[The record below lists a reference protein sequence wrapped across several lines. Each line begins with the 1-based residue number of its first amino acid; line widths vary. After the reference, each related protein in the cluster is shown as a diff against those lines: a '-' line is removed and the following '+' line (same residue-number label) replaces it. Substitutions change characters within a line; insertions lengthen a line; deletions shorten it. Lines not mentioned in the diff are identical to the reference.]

1 MYNSRCIWF
10 FDVLIIKCLKKY
22 CFKNPAHF
30 AYDTACSDMES
41 LRVSPHYYY
50 ILLYNMVKIKMSYQ
64 K

>member
-30 AYDTACSDMES
+30 AYDTAQIWKA
-41 LRVSPHYYY
+41 LGYPH
-50 ILLYNMVKIKMSYQ
+50 IIIISYFIIWS